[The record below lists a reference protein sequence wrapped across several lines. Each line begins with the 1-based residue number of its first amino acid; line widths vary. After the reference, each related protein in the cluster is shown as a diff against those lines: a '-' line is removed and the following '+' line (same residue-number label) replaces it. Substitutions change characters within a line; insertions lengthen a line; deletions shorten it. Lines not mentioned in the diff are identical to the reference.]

1 MKTTD
6 ETIMPFGQH
15 KGRKLANVPAGYLL
29 WLFDNNKLENNPDI
43 KEYIEENYDILYEEI
58 MEEGV

>member
-15 KGRKLANVPAGYLL
+15 KGRKLANVPACHLL
-29 WLFDNNKLENNPDI
+29 WLFDNNKLENYPGI